1 MLVYFAVSLWL
12 CSWNKCK
19 VLTMVLRDVIVVL
32 PAVLRNV
39 IVVLHMV
46 LRDVIVVSSRTT
58 DRSIVLWYIAE

>member
-1 MLVYFAVSLWL
+1 
-12 CSWNKCK
+12 
-19 VLTMVLRDVIVVL
+19 MVLRDVIVVL

-58 DRSIVLWYIAE
+58 DRGIVLWYIAE